1 MTDDSEDTIVTVC
14 QTCLICFDEFET
26 GDMTDLGCGH
36 SFCNSCWTHFLTVK
50 VKDDGEGSSITCMEP
65 KCTVTVDDK
74 TVMSL
79 IQEPETKKRYQQL
92 ICSSFVQ
99 CNRNFQFCPNK
110 TGCDFVIKA
119 DEKVC
124 QKIIC
129 KCGHTFCF
137 KCIEDWHEPVS
148 CDFLKLWN
156 KKSSDDSETVH
167 WITAHT
173 KLCPKCEATIEK
185 NGGCNHMVCQRCKT
199 EFCWSCMTAWASH
212 QHSMGCTSYREEN
225 DPSRVTNVKKAEQ
238 SLKRYLF
245 YFDRFHNHKQSLGFE
260 KELRASVAEKID
272 LLQVSSTMTW
282 TDVQFLK
289 EAVDVLN
296 QCRQTLMHTYIFAYF
311 LKEDNNAQIF
321 LENQR
326 NLQES
331 VEKLS
336 AFLERDLVDVTTESM
351 VSIKQNVI
359 DMYVFCG
366 QRRQVL
372 IEHILQGCDHNEWKF
387 IDMTLSQ

>member
-1 MTDDSEDTIVTVC
+1 MTA
-14 QTCLICFDEFET
+14 
-26 GDMTDLGCGH
+26 LGCGH
-36 SFCNSCWTHFLTVK
+36 LFCNSCWNRFLTIK
-50 VKDDGEGSSITCMEP
+50 VKDDGEGKSISCMEP
-65 KCTVTVDDK
+65 KCFVTVDDK

-99 CNRNFQFCPNK
+99 CNRQLKCCPNK

-119 DEKVC
+119 EENIC
-124 QKIIC
+124 QKIVC
-129 KCGHTFCF
+129 RCGHTFCF
-137 KCIEDWHEPVS
+137 KCLEDWHEPVT
-148 CDFLKLWN
+148 CHFLRLWN
-156 KKSSDDSETVH
+156 KKSNDDSETIH
-167 WITAHT
+167 WITCNT

-185 NGGCNHMVCQRCKT
+185 NGGCNHMVCRRCKY
-199 EFCWSCMTAWASH
+199 EFCWTCMTSWSSH
-212 QHSMGCTSYREEN
+212 NQSTPFVCTSYREEN
-225 DPSRVTNVKKAEQ
+225 DGQKAENVKRAEL

-260 KELRASVAEKID
+260 KELRESVAEKIN

-282 TDVQFLK
+282 TDLQFLK

-296 QCRQTLMHTYIFAYF
+296 QCRQTLMYTYIFAYF

-321 LENQR
+321 LQNQS

-336 AFLERDLVDVTTESM
+336 SFLERDLVDMTIESIT
-351 VSIKQNVI
+351 SIKQKVI
-359 DMYVFCG
+359 DMYVFCR

-372 IEHILQGCDHNEWKF
+372 IEHIKQGCDHNEWKY
-387 IDMTLSQ
+387 IEITL

>member
-1 MTDDSEDTIVTVC
+1 
-14 QTCLICFDEFET
+14 
-26 GDMTDLGCGH
+26 
-36 SFCNSCWTHFLTVK
+36 
-50 VKDDGEGSSITCMEP
+50 
-65 KCTVTVDDK
+65 
-74 TVMSL
+74 
-79 IQEPETKKRYQQL
+79 
-92 ICSSFVQ
+92 
-99 CNRNFQFCPNK
+99 
-110 TGCDFVIKA
+110 
-119 DEKVC
+119 
-124 QKIIC
+124 
-129 KCGHTFCF
+129 
-137 KCIEDWHEPVS
+137 
-148 CDFLKLWN
+148 
-156 KKSSDDSETVH
+156 
-167 WITAHT
+167 
-173 KLCPKCEATIEK
+173 
-185 NGGCNHMVCQRCKT
+185 MVCQRCKT

-212 QHSMGCTSYREEN
+212 QHSMGCTQYREED
-225 DPSRVTNVKKAEQ
+225 DPSRVQHVQKAEQ

-282 TDVQFLK
+282 TDVQFLR

-311 LKEDNNAQIF
+311 LKEDNNGQIF

-372 IEHILQGCDHNEWKF
+372 IEHILQGCDHNEWRF
-387 IDMTLSQ
+387 IDMTFSQ